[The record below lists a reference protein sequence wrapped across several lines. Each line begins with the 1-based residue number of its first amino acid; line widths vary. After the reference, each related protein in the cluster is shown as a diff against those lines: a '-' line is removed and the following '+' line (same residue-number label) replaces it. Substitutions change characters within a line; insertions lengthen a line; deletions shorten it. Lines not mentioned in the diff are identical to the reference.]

1 MCLIEAKD
9 LGKIYKSGNVETVA
23 LHDVNFTIEE
33 GEFVVIIGASGA
45 GKSTLLNILGGMDT
59 PTSGSFIV
67 AEKDIS
73 TYDSKDLALYRRY
86 DIGFV
91 FQFYN
96 LIASLTALENVSLA
110 RSVAHNPLNS
120 NDVLKE
126 VGLENR
132 MNAFPSSL
140 SGGEQQRVAIARAIV
155 KNPTLLL
162 CDEPTGALDS
172 KTGRSIV
179 KLLKNISKSN
189 KKTVI
194 IVTHNAAL
202 TEIADHV
209 IQIQDGS
216 IIKDYKNEIVKEVDE
231 LKW

>member
-1 MCLIEAKD
+1 MSLIEAKGI
-9 LGKIYKSGNVETVA
+9 GKIYKTASVQTMA
-23 LHDVNFTIEE
+23 LHDINFKIEE

-45 GKSTLLNILGGMDT
+45 GKSTLLNILGGMDS

-67 AEKDIS
+67 NDHDIS
-73 TYDSKDLALYRRY
+73 AYSSKELSKYRRY

-96 LIASLTALENVSLA
+96 LIASLTALENVALA
-110 RSVAHNPLNS
+110 RSVAINPLDS
-120 NDVLKE
+120 KAVMKE
-126 VGLENR
+126 VGLEKR
-132 MNAFPSSL
+132 MNSFPSSL
-140 SGGEQQRVAIARAIV
+140 SGGEQQRVAIARAVV

-172 KTGRSIV
+172 KTGRSII
-179 KLLKNISKSN
+179 KLLKEISTTN

-194 IVTHNAAL
+194 VVTHNASL

-209 IQIQDGS
+209 IQIQDGA
-216 IIKDYKNEIVKEVDE
+216 IIEDYYNEKIREVDD

>member
-1 MCLIEAKD
+1 MSLIEAKGI
-9 LGKIYKSGNVETVA
+9 GKIYKTASVQTMA
-23 LHDVNFTIEE
+23 LHDINFKIEE

-45 GKSTLLNILGGMDT
+45 GKSTLLNILGGMDS

-67 AEKDIS
+67 NDRDIS
-73 TYDSKDLALYRRY
+73 TYSSKELSKYRRY

-96 LIASLTALENVSLA
+96 LIASLTALENVALA
-110 RSVAHNPLNS
+110 RSVAINPLDS
-120 NDVLKE
+120 KEVMKE
-126 VGLENR
+126 VGLEKRLNS
-132 MNAFPSSL
+132 FPSSL
-140 SGGEQQRVAIARAIV
+140 SGGEQQRVAIARAVV

-172 KTGRSIV
+172 KTGRAII
-179 KLLKNISKSN
+179 KLLKEISTTN

-194 IVTHNAAL
+194 VVTHNASL

-209 IQIQDGS
+209 IQIQDGA
-216 IIKDYKNEIVKEVDE
+216 IIEDYYNEKIREVDD